1 MNNFIRAGA
10 AALGLL
16 AFAVIGLRTPGVTI
30 LDPGCT
36 SKTFP
41 EYFDVL
47 EELRKAQG

>member
-1 MNNFIRAGA
+1 MAMS
-10 AALGLL
+10 
-16 AFAVIGLRTPGVTI
+16 FAVIGLRASGVTI

-47 EELRKAQG
+47 EELHKAQG